1 MAYIKPSNVWLA
13 GSCRVI
19 DSCTIIDQI
28 YGLFSTKELAIK
40 SCTDSEAKCFV
51 GPLAIDEPFP
61 EDLTD
66 WPGVNM
72 ICTHARRNDTDDCCL
87 DCGACRD
94 GEIWS

>member
-1 MAYIKPSNVWLA
+1 MAHIKQSNVWLA

-19 DSCTIIDQI
+19 DGCTLIDQI

-40 SCTDSEAKCFV
+40 SCTVREASCFV

-66 WPGVNM
+66 WPGVETIETFSAAFVTNPE
-72 ICTHARRNDTDDCCL
+72 A
-87 DCGACRD
+87 
-94 GEIWS
+94 